1 MMTLKDGKRFNDTAA
16 YAACKA
22 AEAQYKQ
29 AANLGSVAWNS
40 VYSTEA
46 ELIDDLKKVYIP
58 QGRGPMGHCFQG
70 YAYIYAFAFYVQ
82 KGWQLSPKQMTQ
94 AKRLAVEIKK
104 AAIASEYVTD
114 KEAE

>member
-29 AANLGSVAWNS
+29 AANLGSVAWNT

-46 ELIDDLKKVYIP
+46 ELIGTVKEHTTYYDTKQTVLTRCRII
-58 QGRGPMGHCFQG
+58 GR
-70 YAYIYAFAFYVQ
+70 Y
-82 KGWQLSPKQMTQ
+82 
-94 AKRLAVEIKK
+94 
-104 AAIASEYVTD
+104 
-114 KEAE
+114 